1 MTTHVTPL
9 SFASWSA
16 SEAQARDRLSR
27 WTQTVSIADWSG
39 PGPCPAISLRPLP
52 EHDPILGPD
61 EVMRLAFDWSGARL
75 WLDLPPSALDRWASL
90 SLGAQ
95 QWLGLDGFW
104 REAALE
110 AATAGLTGALSAAG
124 RGQARFTGATEALP
138 AKPASARHSCRV
150 VAGFDGSD
158 EQLVA
163 VLHTDTLGL
172 LLVAGLI
179 TDSSPSAP
187 AHDALDGAPHLPVHW
202 HLCLGETRLPVDQ
215 LQGLKRGDVVF
226 VAQAFIDAD
235 MRILLRCDA
244 PSGHSL
250 AALAQLD
257 QLTLTLLEAPRAM
270 DTTPNNNHPDAPE
283 QHDTVETVTP
293 VQRIPVR
300 LSFDV
305 GHKTVTLQELQ
316 AMQAGSTLTLD
327 RPASQYVTI
336 RANGAIIGN
345 GHLVEIDNRLGIS
358 VDSIAASAAVPGSSG
373 NI

>member
-1 MTTHVTPL
+1 MTTSAKPL
-9 SFASWSA
+9 PLASWST

-27 WTQTVSIADWSG
+27 ATEPVSVADWTG
-39 PGPCPAISLRPLP
+39 PGPCPTISLRPLSD
-52 EHDPILGPD
+52 HDRLLGPD

-95 QWLGLDGFW
+95 NWLQLDSFW

-110 AATAGLTGALSAAG
+110 AATAGLTGAVSAAG
-124 RGQARFTGATEALP
+124 RGQARFTAATEALP
-138 AKPASARHSCRV
+138 GRPAAARHSCCV
-150 VAGFDGSD
+150 MAGFEGSD

-163 VLHTDTLGL
+163 VLHVDTLGL

-179 TDSSPSAP
+179 KDSPTA
-187 AHDALDGAPHLPVHW
+187 ATTQDDLDGASHLPVHW
-202 HLCLGETRLPVDQ
+202 QLCLGETRLPLDQ
-215 LQGLKRGDVVF
+215 LQSLKRGDVVF
-226 VAQAFIDAD
+226 IAQAFIDAD
-235 MRILLRCDA
+235 MRLLLRCDA
-244 PSGHSL
+244 PTGQSL
-250 AALAQLD
+250 AAMAQLD

-270 DTTPNNNHPDAPE
+270 DTTPDHDHPDASE
-283 QHDTVETVTP
+283 QPDDGDTVTP
-293 VQRIPVR
+293 VPLIPVR

-336 RANGAIIGN
+336 RANGAVIGN

-358 VDSIAASAAVPGSSG
+358 VDSIAAGAAGPGSSG
-373 NI
+373 NS